1 MNAVLRIANLI
12 LFPLTII
19 IGLVLTAAGLNMYLH
34 PKFSS
39 WIPLLGL
46 LFPYLFLVNTVLLV
60 YWWVQL
66 KLKLIIPLCFG
77 IINLPHASKYVQ
89 YTAKNKQQKDDF
101 VIATFNT
108 QLFGGTRDS
117 TSFVSFINK
126 LKADSID
133 ILCLQEVFAI
143 DDLKK
148 RVQQIKKAGNFVTY
162 NFVRLMPDR
171 PYGMVVFSKYSIL
184 ANGRINLGDA
194 GGNMAIWTD
203 IHVDQDT
210 IRMYNL
216 HLQSIRFNRS
226 DYAFIDKPE
235 NTGKGA
241 LEGSKH
247 IVQRMRSAYV
257 KRANQADSVA
267 KHMESS
273 PHRIFAV
280 GDFNDVPLSY
290 AYQKIGKGMLDAFRE
305 RGTGFEQTYKG
316 PFPEF
321 RIDYIL
327 FTKQYVCT
335 SYNSY
340 TDVPGD
346 HKLLRASFHRSTVVQ

>member
-1 MNAVLRIANLI
+1 
-12 LFPLTII
+12 
-19 IGLVLTAAGLNMYLH
+19 
-34 PKFSS
+34 
-39 WIPLLGL
+39 
-46 LFPYLFLVNTVLLV
+46 
-60 YWWVQL
+60 
-66 KLKLIIPLCFG
+66 
-77 IINLPHASKYVQ
+77 
-89 YTAKNKQQKDDF
+89 
-101 VIATFNT
+101 
-108 QLFGGTRDS
+108 
-117 TSFVSFINK
+117 
-126 LKADSID
+126 
-133 ILCLQEVFAI
+133 
-143 DDLKK
+143 
-148 RVQQIKKAGNFVTY
+148 
-162 NFVRLMPDR
+162 MPDR